1 MPLSDETI
9 GSAVNQYRR
18 EFDCYEKLCKFVATK
33 CEREIIRANALRAGV
48 TSRAKTPNKV
58 LGKLQKKYM
67 HEEGLNTVADA
78 LGRVSDLAGVRIS
91 TYLEA
96 DRDRV
101 VQEITKLFDG
111 PNGGLAVIEKKDKSG
126 TLYRATHCQVALK
139 EEDLEEPNDN
149 LKGLTCEI
157 QVCSLL
163 AHVWNELEHDLVYKP
178 TTGELSHRENESL
191 SILGN
196 LTLSGDVVIKQLFDA
211 NAERVKGAQQD
222 EVAFQ
227 DEYDFV
233 ARMRDAF
240 PDRKEFAR
248 NAGQLFEDLVNLKY
262 DTKAKIRS
270 GFLTEGYAGRSAAL
284 LEQLRQYM
292 LQQNDVTVQIE
303 PDSSDAL
310 LVLLLDAYLDEVL
323 NLHPTGR
330 GRGRPPRIA
339 SFATRFKLMKD
350 QHQGGT

>member
-1 MPLSDETI
+1 
-9 GSAVNQYRR
+9 
-18 EFDCYEKLCKFVATK
+18 
-33 CEREIIRANALRAGV
+33 
-48 TSRAKTPNKV
+48 
-58 LGKLQKKYM
+58 
-67 HEEGLNTVADA
+67 
-78 LGRVSDLAGVRIS
+78 
-91 TYLEA
+91 LEA

-111 PNGGLAVIEKKDKSG
+111 PNGGPVVIEKKDKVG

-149 LKGLTCEI
+149 LTGLTCEI

-211 NAERVKGAQQD
+211 NAERVKEVQQD

-233 ARMRDAF
+233 ARMRDLF

-248 NAGQLFEDLVNLKY
+248 NAGQLFEDLVELKY

-270 GFLTEGYAGRSAAL
+270 RFLTDGYAGRSATL
-284 LEQLRQYM
+284 LEQLRKYM

-339 SFATRFKLMKD
+339 SFATRFKQMKD
-350 QHQGGT
+350 QPQGGT

>member
-1 MPLSDETI
+1 
-9 GSAVNQYRR
+9 
-18 EFDCYEKLCKFVATK
+18 
-33 CEREIIRANALRAGV
+33 
-48 TSRAKTPNKV
+48 
-58 LGKLQKKYM
+58 M

-191 SILGN
+191 
-196 LTLSGDVVIKQLFDA
+196 
-211 NAERVKGAQQD
+211 E
-222 EVAFQ
+222 
-227 DEYDFV
+227 
-233 ARMRDAF
+233 
-240 PDRKEFAR
+240 
-248 NAGQLFEDLVNLKY
+248 
-262 DTKAKIRS
+262 
-270 GFLTEGYAGRSAAL
+270 
-284 LEQLRQYM
+284 
-292 LQQNDVTVQIE
+292 
-303 PDSSDAL
+303 
-310 LVLLLDAYLDEVL
+310 
-323 NLHPTGR
+323 HTG
-330 GRGRPPRIA
+330 
-339 SFATRFKLMKD
+339 
-350 QHQGGT
+350 